1 MADVRRK
8 EVSLGYYRIRCVN
21 VGRNERPFT
30 REPGTGMAVPDHRR
44 RRIAVA
50 CPCGVRAAT
59 STSGRATAA
68 RPLLLTGQTVNN
80 ALDRARLS
88 HTAGI
93 VCSMVEI
100 AAHAFL
106 SYAHEDNEREG
117 GRILRLAKFIE
128 NEFQTLTGT
137 KISIFTDKA
146 EIKWGQDFRA
156 QLDEALQETTFFIPI
171 LTPTYFLRD
180 ECRKEMSQFVS
191 SAKALGLEELLL
203 SIRYIPVLDMLEGS
217 ADEWKDV
224 AARMQYEPWENL
236 RLDEEDSSTYR
247 RGVNRLALR
256 LIELTRELEAK
267 PVVAPTSASQE
278 GASSPR
284 TKPTTTATAG
294 NEEDTADDD
303 APGPL
308 DLVADLQPAIEEWG
322 TTLTAITPAT
332 ARFNGVVTAASER
345 MSAANLAPS
354 SFAAKVVVARQLA
367 QELEGPLADI
377 ESLSKEYSTKLLRL
391 DPGMRA
397 LLGMIVESDE
407 DAEDIKKFI
416 ESIQGMVEGALTAAS
431 SIREAADSAQ
441 TVGKLSRD
449 IRPAFRRYE
458 TAMRNVADGSALIE
472 GWQPLLDEIR
482 SRFKLTEAR

>member
-8 EVSLGYYRIRCVN
+8 EVGLGYYRIRCVN

-156 QLDEALQETTFFIPI
+156 QLDEALQETTFSF
-171 LTPTYFLRD
+171 
-180 ECRKEMSQFVS
+180 
-191 SAKALGLEELLL
+191 
-203 SIRYIPVLDMLEGS
+203 
-217 ADEWKDV
+217 
-224 AARMQYEPWENL
+224 
-236 RLDEEDSSTYR
+236 
-247 RGVNRLALR
+247 
-256 LIELTRELEAK
+256 
-267 PVVAPTSASQE
+267 
-278 GASSPR
+278 
-284 TKPTTTATAG
+284 
-294 NEEDTADDD
+294 
-303 APGPL
+303 
-308 DLVADLQPAIEEWG
+308 
-322 TTLTAITPAT
+322 
-332 ARFNGVVTAASER
+332 
-345 MSAANLAPS
+345 PS
-354 SFAAKVVVARQLA
+354 
-367 QELEGPLADI
+367 
-377 ESLSKEYSTKLLRL
+377 
-391 DPGMRA
+391 
-397 LLGMIVESDE
+397 
-407 DAEDIKKFI
+407 
-416 ESIQGMVEGALTAAS
+416 
-431 SIREAADSAQ
+431 
-441 TVGKLSRD
+441 
-449 IRPAFRRYE
+449 
-458 TAMRNVADGSALIE
+458 
-472 GWQPLLDEIR
+472 
-482 SRFKLTEAR
+482 